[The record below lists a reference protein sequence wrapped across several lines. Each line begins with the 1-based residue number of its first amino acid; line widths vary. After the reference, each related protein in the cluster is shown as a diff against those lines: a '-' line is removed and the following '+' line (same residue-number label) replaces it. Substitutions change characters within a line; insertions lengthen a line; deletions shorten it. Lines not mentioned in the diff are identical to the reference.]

1 MKNITFLLITL
12 ILTSSCGGFKEAGKV
27 LRNEKTN
34 TTDEFLVKKRK
45 PLVLPPDYNKIPEPG
60 SLSEESENNNEEEIK
75 KILKVKE
82 NENSSNNNNS
92 SIEKSI
98 LDKIRK

>member
-34 TTDEFLVKKRK
+34 STDEFLVKKRE
-45 PLVLPPDYNKIPEPG
+45 PLILPPDYNEIPKPN
-60 SLSEESENNNEEEIK
+60 SQKESSQAEDQDRIK
-75 KILKVKE
+75 KILKNSEKE
-82 NENSSNNNNS
+82 TISSKS
-92 SIEKSI
+92 SSTEKSI
-98 LDKIRK
+98 LNRIKK